1 MAGRETLRVLV
12 GEDDRMLAAE
22 LAHVLRADNFVVDL
36 ADNGIDISHLGETE
50 HYDAIVLDLG
60 LPARDGLSILQGWRA
75 NRCAVPVLVLT
86 ARSTW
91 ADKAA
96 GFQVGA
102 DDYLTKPFL
111 PEEVVARLR
120 ALIRRSQGHGA
131 TRIIC
136 GPLTYDTH
144 AGDFTLNGEVFRL
157 TAFEAR
163 VLSSLILR
171 RNKVVTRL
179 ELAEH
184 VYEIDSD
191 VNFQSLEV
199 IIGRI
204 RRKIGMDMIE
214 TVRGHGYRLC
224 GSDA

>member
-1 MAGRETLRVLV
+1 MESAVRVLV
-12 GEDDRMLAAE
+12 GEDDALLAQE
-22 LAHVLRADNFVVDL
+22 LAHVLRAENFVVDMVH
-36 ADNGIDISHLGETE
+36 NGIDIGHLGSTE
-50 HYDAIVLDLG
+50 HYDAVVLDLG
-60 LPARDGLSILQGWRA
+60 LPGEDGLRVLEQWRA

-91 ADKAA
+91 SDKAA
-96 GFQVGA
+96 GFQAGA

-111 PEEVVARLR
+111 PQEVVTRLR
-120 ALIRRSQGHGA
+120 ALIRRSQGHA
-131 TRIIC
+131 SARIRC
-136 GPLTYDTH
+136 GELVYDTH
-144 AGDFTLNGEVFRL
+144 GGAFTFQGQPSRF

-171 RNKVVTRL
+171 KNTVVPRF

-184 VYEIDSD
+184 VYEFDAE

-204 RRKIGMDMIE
+204 RRKIGNGMIE
-214 TVRGHGYRLC
+214 TVRGLGYRLV
-224 GSDA
+224 GADQ